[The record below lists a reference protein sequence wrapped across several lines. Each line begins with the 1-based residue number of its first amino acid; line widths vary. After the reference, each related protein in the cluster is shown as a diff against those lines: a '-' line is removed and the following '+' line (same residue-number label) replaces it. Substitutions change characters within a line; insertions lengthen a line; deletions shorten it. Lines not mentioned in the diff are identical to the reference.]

1 MIATTGS
8 HTQVRTLLVVADN
21 ADTQT
26 VILEHARAQGHSV
39 VSASTPRSGCR
50 PSTCRSPIS

>member
-8 HTQVRTLLVVADN
+8 HTQACTLLVVADN

-26 VILEHARAQGHSV
+26 VILEHARAQACVCDPV
-39 VSASTPRSGCR
+39 VAIMMAILPR
-50 PSTCRSPIS
+50 